1 MLSIAKWGII
11 PAVGIIVTLTRATAV
26 TDSSK
31 VDTGDQNRGKV
42 SSPTRRGFFRQTA
55 ATTGAL
61 GALAAGIEP
70 VHAASD
76 NTIRVGLIG
85 CGGRGTGAAVNAM
98 NADPSVRIVALAD
111 LFGESIRNCRKSLG
125 QRYPQQFVVTD
136 DDCYEGFDGYKELL
150 PEVDVVLLAAPPHYR
165 PDHIEAA
172 VEAGKEV
179 FCEKPVAT
187 DATGVRRVE
196 DACKLA
202 DEKGLNVV
210 SGLCWRYDEG
220 LKQTIDQIMDGRI
233 GTVVT
238 TQANYLTNPV
248 WVRPK
253 RDGESEMEYQCRNWY
268 YFNWLS
274 GDHIVEQFIHSLD
287 KALWLHEDMPPV
299 RAYGLG
305 GRQRRSDLT
314 QGDIYDHFSVVYEWA
329 NGSRTYA
336 YTRQIPGCFNET
348 EDFVYGT
355 DGMAKLIKHQID
367 GLKPWKFRGKKVQ
380 MHQAEQD
387 EFFKAIRGKRPRI
400 NNGDYMCRSTLLAI
414 LGREVCYSGRA
425 MKYDEIL
432 NSPQDLRP
440 KAYEW
445 GEAPKVEVP
454 QPGEYRHP

>member
-1 MLSIAKWGII
+1 MADASMGN
-11 PAVGIIVTLTRATAV
+11 
-26 TDSSK
+26 
-31 VDTGDQNRGKV
+31 TGDQKSSEV
-42 SSPTRRGFFRQTA
+42 SSPSRRGFLQQA
-55 ATTGAL
+55 AVATGSL
-61 GALAAGIEP
+61 SVLATDIQP
-70 VHAASD
+70 VHGASD

-98 NADPSVRIVALAD
+98 NADPAVRIVALAD
-111 LFGESIRNCRKSLG
+111 LFGESIRNCRQSLG
-125 QRYPQQFVVTD
+125 ERYPEQFLVTD
-136 DDCYEGFDGYKELL
+136 DDCFQGFDGYKDLL
-150 PEVDVVLLAAPPHYR
+150 SHVDVVLLASPPHYR

-187 DATGVRRVE
+187 DAVGVRRVE
-196 DACKLA
+196 AACKLA

-220 LKQTIDQIMDGRI
+220 LKQTIGQIMEGTI
-233 GTVVT
+233 GTVVSVQT
-238 TQANYLTNPV
+238 NYLTNPV

-287 KALWLHEDMPPV
+287 KALWLHEDVPPLQ
-299 RAYGLG
+299 AYGLG
-305 GRQRRSDLT
+305 GRQRRSELT
-314 QGDIYDHFSVVYEWA
+314 QGDIYDHFSVVYEWG

-336 YTRQIPGCFNET
+336 HTRQIPGCFNET
-348 EDFVYGT
+348 EDYVFGT
-355 DGMAKLIKHQID
+355 DGRAKLIKHQID
-367 GLKPWKFRGKKVQ
+367 GLKPWKFRGEKVQ
-380 MHQAEQD
+380 MHQAEQN

-414 LGREVCYSGRA
+414 LGREVCYSGRS
-425 MKYDEIL
+425 MKYDEIA

-440 KAYEW
+440 AAYEW
-445 GEAPKVEVP
+445 GNAPAVEVP
-454 QPGEYRHP
+454 QPGKYRHP